1 MVYSDNALVTS
12 APTGSGKTVIFELA
26 IVRLLLQ
33 LGEAIVS
40 AKIVYGNLGGE
51 GLQTLVVIRSTCVYL
66 THVAMESFYEQYG
79 HSQLD
84 VSYLSIQLVLPQMY
98 VQFFNCYKA

>member
-1 MVYSDNALVTS
+1 MYSDNALVTS

-40 AKIVYGNLGGE
+40 AKIVYGN
-51 GLQTLVVIRSTCVYL
+51 ST
-66 THVAMESFYEQYG
+66 VANVCSFFISG
-79 HSQLD
+79 
-84 VSYLSIQLVLPQMY
+84 VFV
-98 VQFFNCYKA
+98 